1 MKKTPNLGFL
11 RTVALVVLLAGAGGS
26 LDLTLQAGRN
36 NPSVLLRVLFACW
49 VLSPFIALLVANLI
63 SIRWSLLT
71 RRVLYFLM
79 LVLTL
84 GSLFCYS
91 GAWSPPGTKPA
102 FVFLIVPV
110 ISWLLL
116 AIVLWLAASQSR
128 KLPTRGDRDS

>member
-11 RTVALVVLLAGAGGS
+11 RTVALVVLLVGAGGS

-36 NPSVLLRVLFACW
+36 NHSVLLRVLFACW

-71 RRVLYFLM
+71 RRALYFLM

-84 GSLFCYS
+84 GSLACYS
-91 GAWSPPGTKPA
+91 GALSPPGTKPA
-102 FVFLIVPV
+102 FVFLIVPL

-116 AIVLWLAASQSR
+116 ATVLPIAASRSR
-128 KLPTRGDRDS
+128 KRPTRIDRP